1 MVNGYKEGIVQDLWT
16 KKRPMSFKELSY
28 DIAYIEIDRFRT
40 KLNELIR
47 DGYVYKRDGKYG
59 LTRKAIDGIIENGCD

>member
-1 MVNGYKEGIVQDLWT
+1 MVMGYKEGIVQDLWE
-16 KKRPMSFKELSY
+16 KKHPMTFNELSY
-28 DIAYIEIDRFRT
+28 DIAHTEIDRFRN

>member
-16 KKRPMSFKELSY
+16 KKRPMSFNELSY
-28 DIAYIEIDRFRT
+28 DIAHTEIDRFRI

-59 LTRKAIDGIIENGCD
+59 LTRKAIDGIIENGSD

>member
-28 DIAYIEIDRFRT
+28 DIAYTEIDRFRT
-40 KLNELIR
+40 KLNQLIK
-47 DGYVYKRDGKYG
+47 DGYVYKHDGKYG
-59 LTRKAIDGIIENGCD
+59 LTRKAIENIENTEE

>member
-1 MVNGYKEGIVQDLWT
+1 MVMGYKEGIVQDLWE
-16 KKRPMSFKELSY
+16 KKHPMTFKELSY
-28 DIAYIEIDRFRT
+28 DIAYTEIDRFRT

-59 LTRKAIDGIIENGCD
+59 LTRKAIEGIEDAEE

>member
-28 DIAYIEIDRFRT
+28 DIAHTEIDRFRT
-40 KLNELIR
+40 KLNQLIE
-47 DGYVYKRDGKYG
+47 DGYVYKYNGKYG
-59 LTRKAIDGIIENGCD
+59 LTRKAIENIENTEE